1 VIEEKA
7 GYVRPDQ
14 AQLASVFGQYLAHY
28 SVFERLNSHYKSR
41 RERGQQAIPSCHASS
56 EEPPMRVD
64 ESAVF
69 PGQIQK
75 FVDSGFYAIND
86 ELSAWRKKAIV

>member
-1 VIEEKA
+1 M
-7 GYVRPDQ
+7 RPDQ